1 MDSIYRNTYK
11 NLEIICV
18 NDGSTDG
25 SLEILKAQ
33 TDERVVVI
41 DKTNGGVSSARNAGM
56 KAATGEYIAFVDPDD
71 WVHSRYFE
79 YLMRA
84 IDGCDIACCSF
95 QKICEQKDEEI
106 INYHF
111 PQVYT
116 EEEAERIR
124 DVRDKVWG
132 RIYTRVILEN
142 MWFRNEIEI
151 CEDKVFNLEVFISS
165 CRVAVVPLKL
175 YFYFMRPGPMV
186 HTYGTKLLPP
196 ARVMF
201 NLMRKTKRLATLEQ
215 TYSML
220 LSCRYMNMFQSYAR
234 EIRLETNEML
244 RACEKQAKFVMP
256 SRKRVVYHVFVRFPV
271 TYRFWRILLD
281 RTLIEYERSEKRRKK
296 LISGMKKGNENGF
309 N

>member
-1 MDSIYRNTYK
+1 MQENNRGLISVIIPVYNVEQYVQRCLDSIYRNTYK

-175 YFYFMRPGPMV
+175 YFYFMRQSCISISCVLDPWFIHMGLSFC
-186 HTYGTKLLPP
+186 LLQ
-196 ARVMF
+196 
-201 NLMRKTKRLATLEQ
+201 E
-215 TYSML
+215 
-220 LSCRYMNMFQSYAR
+220 
-234 EIRLETNEML
+234 
-244 RACEKQAKFVMP
+244 
-256 SRKRVVYHVFVRFPV
+256 
-271 TYRFWRILLD
+271 
-281 RTLIEYERSEKRRKK
+281 
-296 LISGMKKGNENGF
+296 
-309 N
+309 